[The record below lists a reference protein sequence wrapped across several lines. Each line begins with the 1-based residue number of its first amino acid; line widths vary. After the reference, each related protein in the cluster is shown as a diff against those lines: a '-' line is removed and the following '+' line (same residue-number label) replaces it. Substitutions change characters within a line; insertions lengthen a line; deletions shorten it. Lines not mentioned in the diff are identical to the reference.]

1 MIDEAPNVEFPT
13 LNEEMQ
19 REGDEKNTPHPRAM
33 CRWLWRPDSLACGR
47 TRSFVPLAHSGHVG
61 EAPYFTPPGLMS
73 SSGAG
78 DNNLPRPSTAGLRSG
93 VLGVPSAACPLS
105 SGKWLRVY
113 HLIPVLYN
121 IYTATHTR
129 AAGAYLTLKPGL

>member
-33 CRWLWRPDSLACGR
+33 CQWLWRPDSLACGR

-61 EAPYFTPPGLMS
+61 EAPHFTPPGLMS

-78 DNNLPRPSTAGLRSG
+78 DNKICPDLPQQACVQGCWEFPPQC
-93 VLGVPSAACPLS
+93 VP
-105 SGKWLRVY
+105 
-113 HLIPVLYN
+113 
-121 IYTATHTR
+121 
-129 AAGAYLTLKPGL
+129 